1 MTIHIENLSIQAI
14 IGILD
19 FEREKTQNIIIDLE
33 IGYEYNKNVFLDY
46 ADIVQS
52 ITDDIKTKKYGLLED
67 AIVALKDMLISKY
80 PQIKTLYIK
89 LSKPDILKNCRVS
102 LSKTWNF

>member
-46 ADIVQS
+46 A
-52 ITDDIKTKKYGLLED
+52 
-67 AIVALKDMLISKY
+67 
-80 PQIKTLYIK
+80 
-89 LSKPDILKNCRVS
+89 
-102 LSKTWNF
+102 